1 MSKNKILLIVGIVF
15 VVLMAGAYFLY
26 NELSADVE
34 RNVLSEQTE
43 TDTNIDESEEDSKGE
58 EAGNSTES
66 ESEGSQEESDEEAK
80 MQAPDF
86 TVYDI
91 EGNAVNLSDFIGKP
105 TIVNFWASWCGP
117 CKSEMPDFEAAYQEQ
132 GEEIHFLIVNMTD
145 GYRETLETASAYVDE
160 QGFTFPVYYDTDGS
174 AETTYGVSS
183 IPMTYFLDA
192 EGCIVAYAKGM
203 INAETIQRGIDMI
216 FGER

>member
-1 MSKNKILLIVGIVF
+1 MSKNKIVLIVGIVF

-26 NELSADVE
+26 DELSDDVE
-34 RNVLSEQTE
+34 RKVLSEQTE

-58 EAGNSTES
+58 EAGNNAER
-66 ESEGSQEESDEEAK
+66 EGEDSQEKSDEEAK

-117 CKSEMPDFEAAYQEQ
+117 CKSEMPDFEAAYLEQ
-132 GEEIHFLIVNMTD
+132 GEEIHFLSRLYQLPNVLGFIHIQEISLYQIFKTVN
-145 GYRETLETASAYVDE
+145 TAGQIFHCIISCHRVIYTVFRYFSTAVRRLLLSN
-160 QGFTFPVYYDTDGS
+160 GFVFP
-174 AETTYGVSS
+174 
-183 IPMTYFLDA
+183 
-192 EGCIVAYAKGM
+192 
-203 INAETIQRGIDMI
+203 
-216 FGER
+216 